1 MGAIW
6 YQFDWTLLKEP
17 HLRDVEIAWFS
28 FSSETFLNRYRLLFS
43 ERKCMRPRQRKES
56 GRGGGEGADVK

>member
-17 HLRDVEIAWFS
+17 HLRDVEIALFS

-43 ERKCMRPRQRKES
+43 REVYAASSAE
-56 GRGGGEGADVK
+56 GEWTGGEVLM